1 MEGNKENIPTGYGK
15 FKPDNQP
22 EKYSGRRDKIFGYLD
37 GGTVDEAGT
46 SEALEWR
53 GC

>member
-1 MEGNKENIPTGYGK
+1 MEGNKENIPTDYGK
-15 FKPDNQP
+15 FNPHNLP
-22 EKYSGRRDKIFGYLD
+22 EKDSGRRDKIFGYID

-53 GC
+53 